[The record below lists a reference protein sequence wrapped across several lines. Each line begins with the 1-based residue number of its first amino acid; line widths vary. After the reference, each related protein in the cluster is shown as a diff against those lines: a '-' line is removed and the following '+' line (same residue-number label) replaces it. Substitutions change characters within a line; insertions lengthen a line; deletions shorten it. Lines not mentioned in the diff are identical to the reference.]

1 MVHISRTK
9 IFPDT
14 LFSQNDRP
22 EQYLKKTF
30 PEKSNDIFNFREIK
44 NVYWGTVPI
53 VQVDQDA
60 GNFTFIL

>member
-30 PEKSNDIFNFREIK
+30 PRNLMIYLISEKLK
-44 NVYWGTVPI
+44 M
-53 VQVDQDA
+53 
-60 GNFTFIL
+60 FIGGLFQ